1 MEYKTYKEWFKK
13 IIWLK
18 DKVILPNN
26 QTVDKSQFVRKDGF
40 DIDGFNVFLFN
51 TYNKLYPVSD
61 DRRCKK

>member
-1 MEYKTYKEWFKK
+1 MEYKTYKDWFKK

-26 QTVDKSQFVRKDGF
+26 QTVDKSRFVRKDGF
-40 DIDGFNVFLFN
+40 DIDSFNVFLFN

-61 DRRCKK
+61 GRRYKK